1 MSESLMKLAANI
13 SRENLFHVGTCFGK
27 FSKSGKCKL
36 HITALDYVAKY
47 AKNKVWLK
55 SQGE

>member
-1 MSESLMKLAANI
+1 MKLAANI